1 MQSATQARG
10 DDESPVH
17 ACADDAAATNASAP
31 GHDAGSVPVAMALRY
46 HALDALRGAMM
57 LLGIYLHVVVAY
69 APIGGWPFKQ
79 AELTNALNVTVLFI
93 HIFRMPLFYVL
104 AGFFAAL
111 LYERRGL
118 RAAAANR
125 AGRILVPFLV
135 GWAVLF
141 PLVVGLAAIGK
152 GTVGPTIGAFVTGA
166 ILQRLHPMHL
176 WFLEYLLVLYGL
188 ALIAVPLVSALPA
201 GLRAGL
207 NQGFRAIVQSPSAP
221 LWLALPS
228 FAALLPMRWPGLDDP
243 PSFVPALRIV
253 AAYAIPFGFGF
264 ALYRN
269 ADLLEI
275 LRRRAWPM
283 TLAAALASI
292 AYTIAV
298 YGFASGE
305 AAFFVSRALHSLA
318 LWCLILGVTGLF
330 LRYLGRPSRTLR
342 YLCDASYFLYLAHMP
357 VVMVFQLLLVPLA
370 LPPLLKIAI
379 VLVAATATLLALY
392 HVAVRPTFI
401 GAALN
406 GRRVPPAVQVPVLG
420 AAAG

>member
-1 MQSATQARG
+1 
-10 DDESPVH
+10 
-17 ACADDAAATNASAP
+17 
-31 GHDAGSVPVAMALRY
+31 
-46 HALDALRGAMM
+46 MM

-79 AELTNALNVTVLFI
+79 AELTSSLNITVLFI
-93 HIFRMPLFYVL
+93 HIFRMPLFYML

-111 LYERRGL
+111 LTERRGF

-125 AGRILVPFLV
+125 AARILVPFLV

-141 PLVVGLAAIGK
+141 PLVVFLAAIGK

-166 ILQRLHPMHL
+166 ILQRFHPMHL
-176 WFLEYLLVLYGL
+176 WFLEYLLVLYSL
-188 ALIAVPLVSALPA
+188 AVIAVPLVSALPA
-201 GLRAGL
+201 GLRARL
-207 NQGFRAIVQSPSAP
+207 NQGFRAIVRSPSAP

-228 FAALLPMRWPGLDDP
+228 FVALIPMRWPGLDDP

-253 AAYAIPFGFGF
+253 AAYAIPFAFGF

-283 TLAAALASI
+283 TLAAVLASI
-292 AYTIAV
+292 AYAIAV
-298 YGFASGE
+298 YGFASGQ

-330 LRYLGRPSRTLR
+330 LRYLGAPSRALR
-342 YLCDASYFLYLAHMP
+342 YLCDSSYFLYLAHMP
-357 VVMVFQLLLVPLA
+357 VVMVFQLLLAPVA
-370 LPPLLKIAI
+370 LPPLVKIAI

-401 GAALN
+401 GVALN
-406 GRRVPPAVQVPVLG
+406 GRRAIPAPVG
-420 AAAG
+420 AAAPA